1 MNNRLYQSLYQSI
14 PVLPVYTSLYRV
26 HLAARIT
33 SVFTLTRPARDAVK
47 LGIPYCI
54 HAPIHTPP
62 RNRTARATRPRN
74 RGNVFLHA
82 SAAPSGAAAPLHRR
96 ASGWRAVLPRG
107 MHMVRLDSCFKTSN
121 VPPRSDRIIVRGVG
135 VAATRQRSRFPIR
148 RAFQCAHPPNEL
160 PLAVGPRAPQ
170 PEAPPIHLCALI
182 DGPLSVFGHGVR
194 GDTTPMAAGA
204 LPGCRRPAVG

>member
-1 MNNRLYQSLYQSI
+1 M
-14 PVLPVYTSLYRV
+14 PVYTSLYRV

-96 ASGWRAVLPRG
+96 ASGWRAVLPRE

-135 VAATRQRSRFPIR
+135 VAATRQRSRFPTV
-148 RAFQCAHPPNEL
+148 AHSNAL
-160 PLAVGPRAPQ
+160 TPRMNYHSRWGLEP
-170 PEAPPIHLCALI
+170 HSL
-182 DGPLSVFGHGVR
+182 
-194 GDTTPMAAGA
+194 
-204 LPGCRRPAVG
+204 RRPQSACVL